1 MKISKK
7 QLIRMIKEEYAA
19 VAADMPAA
27 APMPTAAPPMPAAGD
42 DVPLATVT
50 ESDAPEEQLVV
61 EMETAISNLEMVM
74 ESLEAASDICENCVQ
89 EVAAQGPVLSAVSAQ
104 VGALKE
110 TLAAVEE
117 IVVESTEAAP
127 AAAAPAA
134 EAPAATEAQM
144 ESIRRK
150 LIRRLR

>member
-27 APMPTAAPPMPAAGD
+27 PMAAAAPPMDAPMPPAEE
-42 DVPLATVT
+42 PLATVT
-50 ESDAPEEQLVV
+50 ESDAPEEQLVT
-61 EMETAISNLEMVM
+61 EMENAISNLEMVM

-89 EVAAQGPVLSAVSAQ
+89 EVAAQGPVLGAVAAQ

-110 TLAAVEE
+110 TLTAVEE
-117 IVVESTEAAP
+117 IVVESTDAAP
-127 AAAAPAA
+127 APAA
-134 EAPAATEAQM
+134 EEPPAASEAQM

-150 LIRRLR
+150 LLRRLR